1 MLFYKEQKRT
11 QECCVLLK
19 RTHAQPCKYTIAH
32 MKIQQ
37 SFFLLKEKKK
47 LIKQKQLVAVFLTLL
62 SQRDSL
68 SRLGITIDDASGQ
81 IRGCCFIY
89 KKIVPCFPTFILK
102 KQEVAVH
109 FINSLNYMQSE
120 FPEILRSC
128 RTTY

>member
-1 MLFYKEQKRT
+1 MQKNTRMLR
-11 QECCVLLK
+11 
-19 RTHAQPCKYTIAH
+19 
-32 MKIQQ
+32 
-37 SFFLLKEKKK
+37 SFEKNACPTLQVYHCSHEDPTKFLPSERKKK